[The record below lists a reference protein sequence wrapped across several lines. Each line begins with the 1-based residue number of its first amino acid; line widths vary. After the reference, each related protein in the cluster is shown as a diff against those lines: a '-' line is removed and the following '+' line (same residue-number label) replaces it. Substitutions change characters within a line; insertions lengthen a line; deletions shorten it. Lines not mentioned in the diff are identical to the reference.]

1 MSSAAAKKTVAI
13 LGGGFGGV
21 QTALAIGRA
30 LRRHK
35 LTEKYQVVL
44 IDRNTYHTFSP
55 TLYEAATTTD
65 YIASNSQLKRI
76 VTFSLKEICAGL
88 PITVQQGRVTSISA
102 VASELV
108 FESGTALSYNWLV
121 VAVGSQVN
129 FFNIPGL
136 AEHALPLKSFAD
148 ALRIRERIITHVE
161 QEQRPA
167 IRVIIGGGG
176 PTGVELA
183 GEIKNLLHE
192 LPRVCAGECSDSVTI
207 IDGGPTV
214 LSAFHPGIIKKA
226 VSRLDTL
233 DIQRMNNER
242 IQSVESDAVVLQ
254 SGARVPYDVLLWT
267 GGVTAHE
274 LTRNIQLKKD
284 PTGTRILAS
293 HAMLCVPE
301 SEDLHITSRIY
312 GIGDAVCFIDP
323 ATNRPVP
330 GVARAAIV
338 QGTIAAHNIIQE
350 ILAEEDKAHTITVR
364 RYHPRQYPYILPIG
378 GKYAIA
384 KFGPIIYG
392 GVAGWITKGLVE
404 FAYLL
409 SIYPVSRALYYWL
422 HGLWIF
428 LRNDRLG

>member
-1 MSSAAAKKTVAI
+1 MNQPGPKKTIVI

-21 QTALAIGRA
+21 QAALSIGRS
-30 LRRHK
+30 LRRRK
-35 LTEKYQVVL
+35 LSEKYQVVL
-44 IDRNTYHTFSP
+44 VDKNTYHTFSP
-55 TLYEAATTTD
+55 TLYEVATTTD
-65 YIASNSQLKRI
+65 YVASNSQLKRI

-88 PITVQQGRVTSISA
+88 PIDIHQGKVTSISA
-102 VASELV
+102 ATSELI
-108 FESGTALSYNWLV
+108 FESGTVLAYNWLV

-136 AEHALPLKSFAD
+136 AEHSLPLKSFAD

-161 QEQRPA
+161 HEQRPA
-167 IRVIIGGGG
+167 VRVIIGGGG

-192 LPRVCAGECSDSVTI
+192 LPRVCKGECSDSVTI
-207 IDGGPTV
+207 IDGGATI

-226 VSRLDTL
+226 VSRLNTL
-233 DIQRMNNER
+233 EIQRMNNER
-242 IQSVESDAVVLQ
+242 IQSVEKDAVVLQ
-254 SGARVPYDVLLWT
+254 SGARIAYDVLLWT
-267 GGVTAHE
+267 GGVTAHD
-274 LTRNIQLKKD
+274 LTRNIQIKKD

-293 HAMLCVPE
+293 HDMRCMPE

-330 GVARAAIV
+330 GVARAAVV
-338 QGTIAAHNIIQE
+338 QGSIAAHNIIQE
-350 ILAEEDKAHTITVR
+350 ILAEEDKTHAITIR
-364 RYHPRQYPYILPIG
+364 RYHPWQYPYILPIG

-392 GVAGWITKGLVE
+392 GLLGWITKGLVE

-409 SIYPVSRALYYWL
+409 SIYPFSRALYYWL